1 MEKLENKLNEIL
13 VKNAPVQ
20 LPENVRKWLAE
31 YVWIFA
37 LIGLVFG
44 VFSVLGILAVLGLV
58 SSVGVVIGATQY
70 VFFAWISLFA
80 LIAYL
85 VVLGMAVP
93 KLKNKQAG
101 GWDLIFYGEL
111 AWFVYS
117 VLYALSYIGAGAIFN
132 LLWNIIGLVVSLYFL
147 FQVRSYFKG
156 GKSAKTVTK

>member
-1 MEKLENKLNEIL
+1 MQNLETKLNEML
-13 VKNAPVQ
+13 VKNAPFQ
-20 LPENVRKWLAE
+20 LPEGVRKWLAE

-37 LIGLVFG
+37 VIGLVFG
-44 VFSVLGILAVLGLV
+44 VFGALGLLAVLGLV
-58 SSVGVVIGATQY
+58 SSVGVVVGATQY

-101 GWDLIFYGEL
+101 GWDLIFYSEL
-111 AWFVYS
+111 AWFAYS

-132 LLWNIIGLVVSLYFL
+132 LLWNLIGLTVSLYFL
-147 FQVRSYFKG
+147 FQVREYFKG
-156 GKSAKTVTK
+156 SKKVSAKK